1 MKRYRFLEALDK
13 IVGTER
19 RIRYLE
25 DDKKLWFYYDGDSR
39 QLYKDNINSGWWPQ
53 IVDQTAEMWEIEP
66 EPIYVWGACDSDNLC
81 FLHSDKPEL
90 NDDGD
95 WSADKGSELH
105 FKENNIFPKNKPQ
118 KYKLEPVEDE

>member
-13 IVGTER
+13 IVGTNKR
-19 RIRYLE
+19 VRCVLV
-25 DDKKLWFYYDGDSR
+25 G
-39 QLYKDNINSGWWPQ
+39 KDNAWQTYSNGCLRNSQNNELWWPSVNKQKAQ
-53 IVDQTAEMWEIEP
+53 IWEVEE
-66 EPIYVWGACDSDNLC
+66 EPIYVWGACDSDNLS

-118 KYKLEPVEDE
+118 KYKLEPVEED